1 MSVQVGR
8 LVNHTDGLKVNNS
21 PTMPNR
27 EKGMKERLTLKWQSA
42 VEAMIKHHPSCFG
55 KKLRNGPGEI

>member
-8 LVNHTDGLKVNNS
+8 LVNHTDGLKVNSS

-27 EKGMKERLTLKWQSA
+27 EKGKTVTLKWQSA

-55 KKLRNGPGEI
+55 KKLRNGPGVI